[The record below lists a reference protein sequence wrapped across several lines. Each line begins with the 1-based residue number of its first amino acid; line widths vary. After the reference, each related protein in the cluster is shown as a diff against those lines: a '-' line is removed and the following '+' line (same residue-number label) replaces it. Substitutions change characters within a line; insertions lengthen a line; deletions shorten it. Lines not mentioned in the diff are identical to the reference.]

1 MARINIEDSLFK
13 DIRFDELKMKLGS
26 VDTALGAMVRAWS
39 LAQKWYLKEETC
51 RLIPLSEWKKQRISD
66 FIIEVGL
73 AEVRENGVYVAGSD
87 EQFAWLLQRQ
97 LAGKKGGRPPNRN
110 KQEKEKGPDK
120 VPLRAESGSNPLS
133 LSLSLPLSHSL
144 NGSSNSKSSEEDFS
158 RSVNEREEPPPSEN
172 KTNSAL
178 AFDNQFKFAEWN
190 RFLRKNKLY
199 CHDLGKN
206 LNLLVERFEDLDSM
220 REFLNEAHSRPTVK
234 SLDERQKNNY
244 MRSVLRGEIGLS

>member
-39 LAQKWYLKEETC
+39 LAQKWYLKEETY

-66 FIIEVGL
+66 YIIEVGL
-73 AEVRENGVYVAGSD
+73 AEVRENGVYVSGSD

-97 LAGKKGGRPPNRN
+97 LAGRKGGRPPNRN
-110 KQEKEKGPDK
+110 KREERKGPDK
-120 VPLRAESGSNPLS
+120 VPLRAVSDSNPLS
-133 LSLSLPLSHSL
+133 LSLSHSL
-144 NGSSNSKSSEEDFS
+144 SSSNSKSSEESYS
-158 RSVNEREEPPPSEN
+158 RRVNERKEPPPSEN
-172 KTNSAL
+172 KINSTL
-178 AFDNQFKFAEWN
+178 SFDNQFKFTEWN
-190 RFLRKNKLY
+190 SFLRKNKLY

-206 LNLLVERFEDLDSM
+206 LNLLADRFEDLDSM